1 MDETERGFM
10 TNETKKLH
18 LAVGDIADVE
28 VQDSNDETVG
38 NFGDN
43 DYARALGVAIWNVQH
58 EAWAKAIVTFEQNG
72 TVYEVYVTPM
82 FSDDIN
88 GLKVAFQVKLEYS
101 LDAITQVTEKVSY
114 DEVVKT
120 RVISRLFE

>member
-18 LAVGDIADVE
+18 LAVGD
-28 VQDSNDETVG
+28 
-38 NFGDN
+38 
-43 DYARALGVAIWNVQH
+43 IWNVQH